1 MIESF
6 DEPAI
11 MSPNS
16 KMVDDDIPIES
27 LIDQTLTISDVS
39 NLQQRYNIT
48 LHNFELV
55 TNLFQT
61 FEGWV
66 SRANTFSTLARR
78 FLMIMKQEQ
87 TSFCDSKKKSQ
98 IEVQEI
104 EN

>member
-39 NLQQRYNIT
+39 NLQQRYNII

-55 TNLFQT
+55 TNLF
-61 FEGWV
+61 
-66 SRANTFSTLARR
+66 
-78 FLMIMKQEQ
+78 
-87 TSFCDSKKKSQ
+87 
-98 IEVQEI
+98 
-104 EN
+104 